1 MNYRHDSKLYKISER
16 MESLKDNV
24 ITESREPE
32 DFLGVY
38 KHTKLNKRRWRFMA
52 SYVKKFKT
60 KLTKRKAR
68 I

>member
-1 MNYRHDSKLYKISER
+1 M
-16 MESLKDNV
+16 

-38 KHTKLNKRRWRFMA
+38 RHTKLNKRRFMA

-60 KLTKRKAR
+60 KLTERKAR